1 MSMPG
6 AHLTSPSRPTPREA
20 GAGLHQP
27 AGLTFCNR
35 GVVTWLWATQ
45 VAQCRR
51 IRLLSRRCKFDPW
64 VGKILW
70 RKKWQPTPVFL
81 PAKFHG
87 QRSLA
92 GYSPWGNKESDTTE
106 RLNMLVGWAY
116 RVQYVYFLP
125 KALSVCSEIYPSSH
139 VTWCVLVVQ
148 LCLSLCGLMDCSLPG
163 SSVRGL
169 LQAKILEWVAMAF
182 SGGSF

>member
-70 RKKWQPTPVFL
+70 RKKEQPPPVFL
-81 PAKFHG
+81 PGEACGH
-87 QRSLA
+87 RSLV
-92 GYSPWGNKESDTTE
+92 GYSSWVTESDMTE
-106 RLNMLVGWAY
+106 RLNTNARPGCIDKEMYLGW
-116 RVQYVYFLP
+116 
-125 KALSVCSEIYPSSH
+125 KDSS
-139 VTWCVLVVQ
+139 WPIS
-148 LCLSLCGLMDCSLPG
+148 SLWDIA
-163 SSVRGL
+163 V
-169 LQAKILEWVAMAF
+169 K
-182 SGGSF
+182 